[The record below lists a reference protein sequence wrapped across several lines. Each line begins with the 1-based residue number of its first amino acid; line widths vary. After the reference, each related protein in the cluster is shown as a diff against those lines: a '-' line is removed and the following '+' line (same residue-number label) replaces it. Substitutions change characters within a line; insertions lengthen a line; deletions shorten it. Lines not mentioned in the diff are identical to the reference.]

1 MIQYALSLAL
11 LSDATFATGDGVSGL
26 VDREVEHDALGL
38 PFLRGRTLKG
48 LLSEEADNLL
58 YSLSQIQAGQ
68 INPKWTA
75 ARWSLF
81 GQSGGTLGA
90 DPVVNYGHASLPEA
104 LRQTVAQ
111 TFAASDNHLTP
122 QDVLSTLTAIRRQ
135 TAITAEGVPVEGSLR
150 AMRVILRQTTFTAVL
165 SCQRELTLV
174 ELGLLAAATLALR
187 RGGTGRNRG
196 RGRVQ
201 ADLLDSRGD
210 TILWDAYQT
219 FVQEAGL

>member
-1 MIQYALSLAL
+1 MTQYTLSLNL
-11 LSDATFATGDGVSGL
+11 LSDATFASGDGVSGL

-58 YSLSQIQAGQ
+58 YSLSQIQADQ
-68 INPKWTA
+68 IDPKWTA
-75 ARWSLF
+75 ARWILF
-81 GQSGGTLGA
+81 GQSGGTIGA
-90 DPVVNYGHASLPEA
+90 APVVNYGHATLPES

-111 TFAASDNHLTP
+111 TLAASDNHLTP

-135 TAITAEGVPVEGSLR
+135 TAITAEGIPVDGSLR
-150 AMRVILRQTTFTAVL
+150 AMRVLLRQTTLTATL
-165 SCQRELTLV
+165 SCQRELTSV

-196 RGRVQ
+196 RGRVR
-201 ADLLDSRGD
+201 ADLLDSQGN
-210 TILWDAYQT
+210 TILWSAYQT

>member
-1 MIQYALSLAL
+1 MIRYFLRLTL
-11 LSDATFATGDGVSGL
+11 LSDATFASGDGVSGL
-26 VDREVEHDALGL
+26 VDREVEHDGLGL

-58 YSLSQIQAGQ
+58 HHLRQIGPLA
-68 INPKWTA
+68 NKWTA
-75 ARWSLF
+75 ARSTLF

-90 DPVVNYGHASLPEA
+90 TPMVNYGHAVLPET

-111 TFAASDNHLTP
+111 TFAARDNHLTP

-135 TAITAEGVPVEGSLR
+135 TAITADGVPVDGSLR
-150 AMRVILRQTTFTAVL
+150 AMRVILRQTTFTAPL
-165 SCQRELTLV
+165 SCQQELTNT
-174 ELGLLAAATLALR
+174 ELGLLAAAILAFR
-187 RGGTGRNRG
+187 RAGTGRNRG

-201 ADLLDSRGD
+201 ADLLDNQGK
-210 TILWDAYQT
+210 TILWEAYQT